1 MISGTIISGNTGG
14 DNCGSVGS
22 ISSDH
27 SLEGPAGQISCR
39 FDLPS
44 ADPSLG
50 PLADNGGAT
59 PTQALG
65 GGSPAIDAVPLASCH
80 TSADQR
86 GFARPDGENTCDVG
100 AYEVQD
106 PNLTAAAS
114 DDVGGSVTLGG
125 HWTWKVHVA
134 NTGGSSATFASGQS
148 ILQDQLPSAN
158 IGYGTATVSAIS
170 GLTGA
175 VVCQIAAGQLSCTA
189 GGAPVSIAPGGGFNV
204 SFTAVPTAPGTYANP
219 RAGGQC
225 AVDPNQRR
233 DPVEQIRQL
242 LQRRRDRQPRERQ
255 RSVRPAVNADHLTSH
270 RRDLRPRRHC
280 LDELLV
286 HRSPDRPGTGLVHR
300 LQPANRTHRPPQDH
314 IARIAYY
321 TVTATSKDGQS
332 AAATITYTVVAPPTI
347 TIRSTRASVTGG
359 RASII
364 LACRGLAGR
373 TCRGSVSLTM
383 RITQKV
389 PRRIHGHRRIVT
401 VTKTIVLARA
411 SYLLATNNQHQ
422 VAIRLSHGGV
432 QMLDRAP
439 KQRLHVQANVTSPP
453 GASATRSI
461 VLQQQPPPKH
471 H

>member
-1 MISGTIISGNTGG
+1 VRSTPTNVVIQSNKSDNSCSDAVTVNPASASAPSGPPSTRITSPATGG
-14 DNCGSVGS
+14 TYVLGDTASTSFLCT
-22 ISSDH
+22 
-27 SLEGPAGQISCR
+27 EAPTGPG
-39 FDLPS
+39 
-44 ADPSLG
+44 
-50 PLADNGGAT
+50 
-59 PTQALG
+59 
-65 GGSPAIDAVPLASCH
+65 LASC
-80 TSADQR
+80 TDSNRQ
-86 GFARPDGENTCDVG
+86 
-100 AYEVQD
+100 
-106 PNLTAAAS
+106 
-114 DDVGGSVTLGG
+114 
-125 HWTWKVHVA
+125 
-134 NTGGSSATFASGQS
+134 
-148 ILQDQLPSAN
+148 
-158 IGYGTATVSAIS
+158 
-170 GLTGA
+170 
-175 VVCQIAAGQLSCTA
+175 
-189 GGAPVSIAPGGGFNV
+189 
-204 SFTAVPTAPGTYANP
+204 TAPTGRLKT
-219 RAGGQC
+219 
-225 AVDPNQRR
+225 
-233 DPVEQIRQL
+233 
-242 LQRRRDRQPRERQ
+242 
-255 RSVRPAVNADHLTSH
+255 TSLGSH
-270 RRDLRPRRHC
+270 
-280 LDELLV
+280 
-286 HRSPDRPGTGLVHR
+286 T
-300 LQPANRTHRPPQDH
+300 
-314 IARIAYY
+314 Y